1 MNKNSAII
9 SLYLILTIFIS
20 GQILPALALTHRNN
34 DLIVIHSNTHEKKKI
49 IRKDNNGKNNGE
61 ESDTSPLLS
70 LNNFDFSLSAGMGM
84 MRGHTTYQIGGKYT
98 APDESGELHFPISKL
113 KFPVDINMML
123 FETGIQFIEKLK
135 TDITFQKNLTKKTG
149 KMRDYDWGVP
159 FENPVNSGTYYWYG
173 PDHLDIYSESKT
185 EIRAL
190 IFDLD
195 ILYRLPAFNQR
206 RSSSV
211 EYRFF
216 AGLGYLY
223 QRYEFQCRLIRQW
236 DYREANPDPLD
247 AAGDGSVGLTYDIVT
262 HIPYLKINADILFN
276 KIFTINAGIGY
287 SPYVKSEDEDN
298 HILRSKRSY
307 GKSGGDALLFSVGGK
322 VDIIKS
328 LFIRLQFDYLS
339 LNTEGKQKQ
348 YIDGSWSATIDQK
361 NSGKRESVELLAGYK
376 F

>member
-1 MNKNSAII
+1 MKRSPAII
-9 SLYLILTIFIS
+9 SLCFILTVFIS
-20 GQILPALALTHRNN
+20 HKILPAQSLTPRNN
-34 DLIVIHSNTHEKKKI
+34 DLILIPSDTHEKKKI
-49 IRKDNNGKNNGE
+49 IRKDLKEKTNGE
-61 ESDTSPLLS
+61 DSHSSPLLS
-70 LNNFDFSLSAGMGM
+70 LKNFDFSLSAGMGV

-98 APDESGELHFPISKL
+98 SPDESGEMHFPLSKL
-113 KFPVDINMML
+113 KFPVDTNMML
-123 FETGIQFIEKLK
+123 FETGIQFIEKWK
-135 TDITFQKNLTKKTG
+135 TNITFQKNLTEETG

-185 EIRAL
+185 EISTL
-190 IFDLD
+190 IVDIDL
-195 ILYRLPAFNQR
+195 LYRLPAFNR
-206 RSSSV
+206 KRSSSV